1 MLPAPIENSL
11 NMRRMMGD
19 AADVAPLHP
28 EPGDIWAGIVPT
40 QPPEALTPFS
50 RGAAGAAGTVRV
62 APAASPG
69 SAAGYAPGAAAPS
82 VAALP
87 ALAAPPPV
95 PARRRPVAVAAR
107 PAVASPMRP
116 APQATTVQL
125 AAAGTA
131 QNAVQAWQAL
141 QKRLPRLVRGHPPE
155 VSSADVNG
163 RMVWRLRTR
172 GFATIA
178 EADSFC
184 ARVRAAKSNCW
195 VVGRS
200 DEP

>member
-1 MLPAPIENSL
+1 
-11 NMRRMMGD
+11 
-19 AADVAPLHP
+19 
-28 EPGDIWAGIVPT
+28 
-40 QPPEALTPFS
+40 
-50 RGAAGAAGTVRV
+50 
-62 APAASPG
+62 
-69 SAAGYAPGAAAPS
+69 
-82 VAALP
+82 
-87 ALAAPPPV
+87 
-95 PARRRPVAVAAR
+95 
-107 PAVASPMRP
+107 MRP